1 MNFHTAHTIHHILQ
15 FITCLASSEYQGPK
29 KLQRNFIRKG
39 KAKRECA
46 PASFLLKI
54 ATYNYNNTLLCD
66 YGTYTVSLGL
76 LHQQNG
82 TSLYSVFLFVFSGD
96 FT

>member
-1 MNFHTAHTIHHILQ
+1 M
-15 FITCLASSEYQGPK
+15 
-29 KLQRNFIRKG
+29 QRNIYGDG
-39 KAKRECA
+39 KVKRECA

-54 ATYNYNNTLLCD
+54 ATHNYNNTLLCD

-82 TSLYSVFLFVFSGD
+82 TSLYFFFASGD
-96 FT
+96 LT

>member
-1 MNFHTAHTIHHILQ
+1 MLRKFHG
-15 FITCLASSEYQGPK
+15 E
-29 KLQRNFIRKG
+29 G
-39 KAKRECA
+39 KVKRECA

-54 ATYNYNNTLLCD
+54 ATHNYNNTLLCD

-82 TSLYSVFLFVFSGD
+82 TSLYFIFPSGD
-96 FT
+96 VT